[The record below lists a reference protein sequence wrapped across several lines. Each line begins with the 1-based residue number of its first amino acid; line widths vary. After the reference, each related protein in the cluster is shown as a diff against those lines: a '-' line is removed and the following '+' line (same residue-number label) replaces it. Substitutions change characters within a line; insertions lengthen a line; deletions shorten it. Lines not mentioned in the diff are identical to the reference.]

1 MAPAQRFLFDDFL
14 LDVGNRSLLRAG
26 SPIELNSRYFD
37 ALALLVRARGDLV
50 GKQRFMDEVWGD
62 TVVTDAALT
71 QCIKDVRRALG
82 DDAANPRFVRTVPGH
97 GYKFI
102 APVREEGK
110 GEAAAAEVAPP
121 IPAALTNPIPAAV
134 PGSAPRGPLASPVP
148 RFLTDSVAGTLG
160 GGIAGIFVGLLY
172 GSALASSPAA
182 QGIGTS
188 TVLLVLLA
196 LNVVAGLAGGFGV
209 ALGIAAGRLIGPHPA
224 WTVAGAAVSGLVIGG
239 LLKIVGSDAF
249 TLLFGRAP
257 GGITG
262 GLEGAAIGIA
272 IAGGALLAGT
282 LDAPSRWRPVIGA
295 GVASGIAGVLITMAG
310 GRLMGGSLERLSG
323 AFADSRL
330 DLDPLGRFFG
340 EAHFGDITQ
349 VVLGT
354 VEGLLFGACV
364 AAAIVLARRGVA
376 GVRAAA

>member
-1 MAPAQRFLFDDFL
+1 MAPTRRFLFDDFL

-82 DDAANPRFVRTVPGH
+82 DDAANPRFVRTVSGH

-102 APVREEGK
+102 APVREEGS
-110 GEAAAAEVAPP
+110 ETTAAAEAAPP
-121 IPAALTNPIPAAV
+121 IPAPETRP
-134 PGSAPRGPLASPVP
+134 PLASPAP

-182 QGIGTS
+182 QGLGTS

-282 LDAPSRWRPVIGA
+282 LDAPLRWRPVIGA

-340 EAHFGDITQ
+340 ETHFGTGPQ
-349 VVLGT
+349 VALGA

-364 AAAIVLARRGVA
+364 TAAIVRARRSLA
-376 GVRAAA
+376 PDRR